1 MFSDALAQHLLT
13 AGVAM
18 GFCFAMAV
26 LVQPHNKVAHRWL
39 ALFLVCMGLV
49 ALAESLAIGAR
60 LDAALL
66 RWQGFLA
73 WSVAALAPALF
84 MYIRQLLS
92 ATRWPR
98 WLTALHF
105 APALLL
111 GLPLVLIS
119 ALHADAEW
127 WRARAQLGAQTGQRT
142 PGLISALLALQW
154 ASYGL
159 WAWRLLHDYRRRLLA
174 QYSNVDQRRM
184 GWLGALMACLPV
196 LLLLWLLA
204 RVGGSD
210 VASVINTLY
219 VPAGVLVL
227 ALFAL
232 RQPTVFLEQLD
243 GVPVPGP
250 KPSEFVAAPSIEV
263 KDAAPAEVPLAG
275 AQALLSP
282 SPAPVTAPASSERPM
297 AVDDD
302 TQGVELQA
310 RLTELLRT
318 ERPYLDNDLSLATL
332 AQLLHTSTH
341 HLSQVLNQRLKQ
353 NFYEL
358 INELRVREVQRCLI
372 DPAYAGQSILEI
384 ALDSGF
390 SSKATFNA
398 AFRRHADTT
407 PSEFR
412 RRGQAAHGH

>member
-1 MFSDALAQHLLT
+1 
-13 AGVAM
+13 
-18 GFCFAMAV
+18 
-26 LVQPHNKVAHRWL
+26 
-39 ALFLVCMGLV
+39 
-49 ALAESLAIGAR
+49 
-60 LDAALL
+60 
-66 RWQGFLA
+66 
-73 WSVAALAPALF
+73 
-84 MYIRQLLS
+84 
-92 ATRWPR
+92 
-98 WLTALHF
+98 
-105 APALLL
+105 
-111 GLPLVLIS
+111 
-119 ALHADAEW
+119 
-127 WRARAQLGAQTGQRT
+127 
-142 PGLISALLALQW
+142 
-154 ASYGL
+154 
-159 WAWRLLHDYRRRLLA
+159 
-174 QYSNVDQRRM
+174 
-184 GWLGALMACLPV
+184 
-196 LLLLWLLA
+196 
-204 RVGGSD
+204 
-210 VASVINTLY
+210 
-219 VPAGVLVL
+219 
-227 ALFAL
+227 
-232 RQPTVFLEQLD
+232 LEQLD

-250 KPSEFVAAPSIEV
+250 TPPEFVAAPSIEV

-412 RRGQAAHGH
+412 RRGQLAHGH